1 MSVLRPSARG
11 DMFVELGVETP
22 VNLTKKQKKLMAEFR
37 AEGGDE
43 NKHGPQS
50 GGFFS
55 KVKEIWEDLK
65 D

>member
-1 MSVLRPSARG
+1 
-11 DMFVELGVETP
+11 VETP
-22 VNLTKKQKKLMAEFR
+22 VNLTKKQKELMAQFR

-43 NKHGPQS
+43 NKHSPQS